1 VPWVNDNVAVVWPPL
16 PAGLFGF
23 ELAPPA
29 APWTST
35 LAWVTPAGGVQV
47 PEPTVQ
53 VTVTV
58 VVPDWL
64 QGAA

>member
-1 VPWVNDNVAVVWPPL
+1 
-16 PAGLFGF
+16 LFWL

-29 APWTST
+29 APWTSK
-35 LAWVTPAGGVQV
+35 LAWVTPPGGVQV

-64 QGAA
+64 QGVA